1 MTTCYNFSMR
11 PLDLR
16 YIDDE
21 AVEDTIY
28 LAMSYALR
36 EENRTFCQKFYDFL
50 KSWEGYC
57 ILRSDLER
65 TFLENR
71 NLQRVI
77 YNVAV
82 RHYIDFSYHTAVN
95 NTNPEIGN

>member
-1 MTTCYNFSMR
+1 MVTTLSMI

-21 AVEDTIY
+21 AVDTTIY
-28 LAMSYALR
+28 IALSYAVR
-36 EENRTFCQKFYDFL
+36 EESVQFCL
-50 KSWEGYC
+50 KYNDHLHSWEGYC
-57 ILRSDLER
+57 DLRSDLER
-65 TFLENR
+65 VFNTNR

-82 RHYIDFSYHTAVN
+82 RHYIDFCYNTAMQN
-95 NTNPEIGN
+95 LNPANGC